1 MLGDRARAHVERAGD
16 RLVSTA
22 AGGELQDLYLAV
34 GQGGQTVSP
43 RRRQRGTRALP
54 ITRPPQRVAQ
64 RRAERFQHGAIIL
77 GKISTCPVQR
87 DRREMAILV
96 VRQAE
101 CNLVLDRNVAKE
113 F

>member
-16 RLVSTA
+16 RLVSA
-22 AGGELQDLYLAV
+22 AARGELQDLYLAV

-43 RRRQRGTRALP
+43 RRRKRGTRALP
-54 ITRPPQRVAQ
+54 IPRQPQRVAQ

-77 GKISTCPVQR
+77 GKISACPGQR
-87 DRREMAILV
+87 DRREVAVLLV
-96 VRQAE
+96 SRSE
-101 CNLVLDRNVAKE
+101 LNLLLDRNVAKE